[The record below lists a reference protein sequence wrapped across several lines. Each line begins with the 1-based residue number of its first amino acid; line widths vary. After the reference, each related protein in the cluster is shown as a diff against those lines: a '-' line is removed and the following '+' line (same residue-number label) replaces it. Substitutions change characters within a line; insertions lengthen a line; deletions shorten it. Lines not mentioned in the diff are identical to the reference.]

1 MNICITYLI
10 ILVLLFGVELFYFK
24 IADKCNIIDKPNLRS
39 SHTSITLRGGGIIF
53 LASVWIWAAFFGV
66 VYPWFLTGLTA
77 ITGSSFVDD
86 IHSVSNRIRLVVQFV
101 AMLLMFQDFGI
112 LNPERWWMI

>member
-53 LASVWIWAAFFGV
+53 LASVWI
-66 VYPWFLTGLTA
+66 
-77 ITGSSFVDD
+77 
-86 IHSVSNRIRLVVQFV
+86 
-101 AMLLMFQDFGI
+101 
-112 LNPERWWMI
+112 